1 MTQPTFDFSTV
12 LASSVHDMK
21 NSLCLLIQ
29 MIEEVSEQV
38 TDSSATEKMAKVHYE
53 AQRINSSLMQ
63 MLTLYRENND
73 ALPLNIDQHHLDELV
88 EELLLNNELYLE
100 QRGIAVS
107 TEIDDTA
114 VGWFDRDLICN
125 LLNDII
131 INAMRYTADKL
142 FIEVETKNDGG
153 CQIRVHDN
161 GDGFPPAML
170 ENAAMLM
177 QELKVQQARTGLGLY
192 FAQLIANAHERND
205 KKGFIE
211 LKNNGHL
218 GGGVFSLTLP

>member
-1 MTQPTFDFSTV
+1 MTRSTFDFSTV

-73 ALPLNIDQHHLDELV
+73 ALPLNIDQHHLDELI

-100 QRGIAVS
+100 QRGI
-107 TEIDDTA
+107 TINTDIDETA
-114 VGWFDRDLICN
+114 TGWFDRDLVFH

-142 FIEVETKNDGG
+142 FIKVEVSEDDECHIT
-153 CQIRVHDN
+153 VHDN
-161 GDGFPPAML
+161 GDGFPASML
-170 ENAAMLM
+170 ESAVMPM
-177 QELKVQQARTGLGLY
+177 QQLNVQQARTGLGLY
-192 FAQLIANAHERND
+192 FAQLIAGAHERNN